1 MQVEQ
6 MTKYKMRLKTE
17 TNKEQLKTVKNTYSN
32 RQREVKVRNLITNK
46 GRFYRQWRAK
56 EHLDRLSK

>member
-46 GRFYRQWRAK
+46 GRFYRQ
-56 EHLDRLSK
+56 